1 MNNTHIKVTRDIK
14 NLKNDKQWEGR
25 SSRTW
30 KNVYKNKKDTIKKIQ
45 TVDLFYLHI
54 YKTI

>member
-25 SSRTW
+25 SSRIW
-30 KNVYKNKKDTIKKIQ
+30 KMFTKIKKI
-45 TVDLFYLHI
+45 L
-54 YKTI
+54 